1 MSRSPADTGAQGD
14 DTWREVS
21 RGEALGQVACVPGLA
36 PVRLWLGIPGPHPWL
51 GENSREPLATAGSGL
66 PWDPAKAEWGAVIP
80 SPEAGPG
87 GWAGNDVSAEM
98 SWALGNKSGHQTASG
113 RCVL

>member
-1 MSRSPADTGAQGD
+1 MEGGESGGSPRTGGLCPLWGPSHPKA
-14 DTWREVS
+14 T
-21 RGEALGQVACVPGLA
+21 APGLA

-51 GENSREPLATAGSGL
+51 GENSREPLATVGSGL

-80 SPEAGPG
+80 SLEAGPG